1 MIDLDI
7 IGTLYEPVPPGTV
20 QFDASGLELFEPTAL
35 PGWHVN
41 ATAPVPGWEAQRVVP
56 STPRRLFAGGQ
67 TEHYTFAAEAE
78 FKGARKLVNFNPPPA
93 PAVPQVVTMRQA
105 RLALLGVGKLTAVEA
120 AINSL
125 PEPSKSAARI
135 EWDYS
140 NEVQRHNG
148 LVPMLGPALG
158 LTTAQID
165 QLFIAAGGL

>member
-1 MIDLDI
+1 MNTHIDI
-7 IGTLYEPVPPGTV
+7 VGHLYEPAQTDEDGKVIG
-20 QFDASGLELFEPTAL
+20 AAAAL
-35 PGWHVN
+35 PGYHVN
-41 ATAPVPGWEAQRVVP
+41 ATAPVGAWAAQRVTP
-56 STPRRLFAGGQ
+56 TNPRRVFGGAN
-67 TEHYTFAAEAE
+67 TFFYTFASKAAFESA
-78 FKGARKLVNFNPPPA
+78 FDAKDLNPLPA
-93 PAVPQVVTMRQA
+93 PLVPQVVTMRQA
-105 RLALLGVGKLTAVEA
+105 RLALLGAGKLAAVEA
-120 AINSL
+120 AINGL